1 MAPSWVTPEWPSC
14 ILSAPSALLAQ
25 KKVFYREKKKK
36 RLSNGQNCSRLE
48 EARPSCPGINMI

>member
-36 RLSNGQNCSRLE
+36 DCQMAKIAADWRKHGPVAQVLT
-48 EARPSCPGINMI
+48 